1 MLNQVC
7 GNMSVLS
14 RIQLI
19 LSLDLIRQV
28 YVVEILCGRMVQN
41 FYSNLGN
48 DLLNKIY
55 VYENGDSFK
64 KIYYLEIQ
72 KHSSYNSVSTFS
84 SEQKLYR
91 VTSYVT
97 RFIKNLERN

>member
-55 VYENGDSFK
+55 VYGNGDSFI

-91 VTSYVT
+91 VTSCVT